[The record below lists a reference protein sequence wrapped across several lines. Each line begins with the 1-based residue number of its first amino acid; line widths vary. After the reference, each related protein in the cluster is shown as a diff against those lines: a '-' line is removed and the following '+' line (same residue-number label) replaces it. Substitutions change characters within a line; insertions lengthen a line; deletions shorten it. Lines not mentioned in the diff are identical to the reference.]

1 MKCPRCDHENT
12 GDSRFCAGCGL
23 ELGTPAGG
31 REATLTLQTPVFRL
45 KRGTVLAR
53 RFEIIEEVGRG
64 GMGAVYKAYDPQIDE
79 VVAIKVLR
87 PEIASEPEV
96 IERFRNEIKLAR
108 QVAHRHVCR
117 MYDIGEDGLMVFISM
132 EYVAGEDLKS
142 FIRRSGH
149 INEAKAVDIARQVA
163 EGLAEAH
170 RLGVVH
176 RDLKPQNIMIDR
188 QGNVKIMDFGIARSL
203 QNSRRTGTGVI
214 IGTPDYMSPEQADSR
229 EADQR
234 ADIYALGGILFE
246 MVTGRVP
253 FEGDTP
259 LSVVLKHKSEAP
271 ASPDSL
277 NVQVSPRLS
286 RVILKCLEKD
296 REKRYQSAEALLR
309 DLQEA
314 EKEPPVPY
322 REATSRPVLPDKGIA
337 VKFRLRKLLVPA
349 AVIVA
354 AAVMIILAS
363 SGRKEPARF
372 PQGARPEAATRFTTQ
387 EKGRAGPA
395 GDRKAAYF
403 DASSISGL
411 LAPLTRPNKPLTE
424 QEAKEVVTALVK
436 IREKY
441 PEFGQLLDSI
451 QSRLAEMEKL
461 RSSGDT
467 TGTEK
472 VMSKSESET
481 RKLLAQV
488 NEREKAERAYQE
500 LTETRKKAAAA
511 LKGKGNL
518 LAWIAAEKE
527 KDALDAFSKND
538 FSGARILY
546 GLLARVHLLSV
557 SAGDEENSLALLRG
571 LAEETRLEAEKAQAP
586 VKEAWLY
593 NRAKEEAGRAGR
605 LSADRQYALAAE
617 QYILAAFLYRKSAEV
632 ALETGG
638 TARD

>member
-1 MKCPRCDHENT
+1 MKCPRCDYENT

-23 ELGTPAGG
+23 ELETTAGR

-64 GMGAVYKAYDPQIDE
+64 GMGAVYKAYDPQVDE
-79 VVAIKVLR
+79 VVAVKVLR

-96 IERFRNEIKLAR
+96 VERFKNEIKLAR

-117 MYDIGEDGLMVFISM
+117 TYDIGQDGLMVFISM

-149 INEAKAVDIARQVA
+149 INEAKAVDITRQVA

-170 RLGVVH
+170 RLGVIH

-188 QGNVKIMDFGIARSL
+188 QGNVKVMDFGIAKSL
-203 QNSRRTGTGVI
+203 QNSGRTGTGVI
-214 IGTPDYMSPEQADSR
+214 MGTPDYMSPEQADSR
-229 EADQR
+229 ETDRR

-271 ASPDSL
+271 ASSDSL

-286 RVILKCLEKD
+286 RIILKCLEKD

-309 DLQEA
+309 DLQEV

-322 REATSRPVLPDKGIA
+322 RKAASRSVPPAKEVTVRFK
-337 VKFRLRKLLVPA
+337 LRKLLIPA
-349 AVIVA
+349 AVVFA
-354 AAVMIILAS
+354 AAVMIILVS
-363 SGRKEPARF
+363 SGGKESTRL
-372 PQGARPEAATRFTTQ
+372 PQVTGPDAATRFLTQ
-387 EKGRAGPA
+387 EKGRTGPA
-395 GDRKAAYF
+395 GDGKAAFF
-403 DASSISGL
+403 DASSITGL
-411 LAPLTRPNKPLTE
+411 LAPLTRPNRPLTK
-424 QEAKEVVTALVK
+424 QEAKDVVAALVK
-436 IREKY
+436 IKEKY
-441 PEFGQLLDSI
+441 PEFGRLLDSI
-451 QSRLAEMEKL
+451 QSRLVEMEKL
-461 RSSGDT
+461 MNSGDT
-467 TGTEK
+467 AGTEK

-488 NEREKAERAYQE
+488 NEREKAARAHQE
-500 LTETRKKAAAA
+500 LTEARKNAAAA
-511 LKGKGNL
+511 LKGKSNL

-527 KDALDAFSKND
+527 KVALDAFAKND

-546 GLLARVHLLSV
+546 RLLARVHMLSV

-593 NRAKEEAGRAGR
+593 SRAREESGRAGR
-605 LSADRQYALAAE
+605 LAADRQYALAAE
-617 QYILAAFLYRKSAEV
+617 QYILSAFLFRKSAEV

-638 TARD
+638 TAED